1 MAHVLVVDD
10 DPDIRMLL
18 DLVLRLEG
26 HSVTTASGGE
36 PALEVLR
43 GGDLSCRVPVVVL
56 DVQMPDLDGWQ
67 VLEAMRADDALR
79 DVPVMMCTV
88 RASAADLA
96 RGWAAGCDAYQ
107 SKPFDLATI
116 SAEISALAA
125 ASPEELWRLRRER
138 AQLHLH

>member
-10 DPDIRMLL
+10 DPDIRTLL
-18 DLVLRLEG
+18 ELVLSLEG
-26 HSVTTASGGE
+26 HTVATASGGG
-36 PALEVLR
+36 PALAALR
-43 GGDLSCRVPVVVL
+43 SRDLHRRAPVVVL
-56 DVQMPDLDGWQ
+56 DVQMPDLDGWE

-88 RASAADLA
+88 RASADDLA

-116 SAEISALAA
+116 SAEIRALAA
-125 ASPEELWRLRRER
+125 ATPEELRRRRRER
-138 AQLHLH
+138 AQMPLE